1 MVVNKKELESLIY
14 YETDQEML
22 LMDGFEDAFIG
33 FSRRCGQPT
42 LATYSF
48 IKMLQILVERDGM
61 DVMEAEEYISYNCAG
76 AWMGELTP
84 VILYEY
90 EDPFLENW
98 NRHA

>member
-1 MVVNKKELESLIY
+1 MNLKDLEELIN
-14 YETDQEML
+14 YETDEEIM
-22 LMDGFEDAFIG
+22 LMDGFEEAFIG

-48 IKMLQILVERDGM
+48 NKMLQVLINRDNM

-84 VILYEY
+84 VILYEHGEY
-90 EDPFLENW
+90 ND
-98 NRHA
+98 

>member
-1 MVVNKKELESLIY
+1 MNKTQLESLIY
-14 YETDQEML
+14 YETDEEIM
-22 LMDGFEDAFIG
+22 LMDGFEEAFIG

-48 IKMLQILVERDGM
+48 EKMLQVLVERDNM

-76 AWMGELTP
+76 AWMGDLTP

-90 EDPFLENW
+90 GDYNV
-98 NRHA
+98 

>member
-1 MVVNKKELESLIY
+1 MNKTQLESLIY
-14 YETDQEML
+14 YETDEEIM
-22 LMDGFEDAFIG
+22 LMDGFEEAFIG

-48 IKMLQILVERDGM
+48 EKMLQVLIDRDNM

-84 VILYEY
+84 VILYEHGEY
-90 EDPFLENW
+90 ND
-98 NRHA
+98 

>member
-1 MVVNKKELESLIY
+1 MNKTELESLIY
-14 YETDQEML
+14 YETDEEIM
-22 LMDGFEDAFIG
+22 LMDGFEEAFIG

-48 IKMLQILVERDGM
+48 NKMLQVLVERDEM

-84 VILYEY
+84 VILYEHGEY
-90 EDPFLENW
+90 NG
-98 NRHA
+98 

>member
-1 MVVNKKELESLIY
+1 MNKTELESLIY
-14 YETDQEML
+14 YETDEEIM
-22 LMDGFEDAFIG
+22 LMDGFEEAFIG

-48 IKMLQILVERDGM
+48 EKMLQVLVERDQM

-84 VILYEY
+84 VILYEHGEY
-90 EDPFLENW
+90 NG
-98 NRHA
+98 

>member
-1 MVVNKKELESLIY
+1 MNKTELESLIY
-14 YETDQEML
+14 YETDEEIM
-22 LMDGFEDAFIG
+22 LMDGFEEAFIG

-48 IKMLQILVERDGM
+48 DKMIQVLVERDQM

-84 VILYEY
+84 VILYEHGEY
-90 EDPFLENW
+90 NG
-98 NRHA
+98 

>member
-1 MVVNKKELESLIY
+1 MVMNKTQLESLIY
-14 YETDQEML
+14 YETDEEIM
-22 LMDGFEDAFIG
+22 LMDGFEEAFIG

-48 IKMLQILVERDGM
+48 EKMLQVLIDRDNM

-84 VILYEY
+84 VILYEHGEY
-90 EDPFLENW
+90 ND
-98 NRHA
+98 